1 MEHSSYQNEKRRYE
15 ENSEFSDIFEFFTLI

>member
-1 MEHSSYQNEKRRYE
+1 MEHGSYQNEKRRYE